1 MSNAINSGRHDM
13 RWVLENFVMNN
24 VGQGDD
30 EASTETSGSSSKSG
44 TSARPSLIAKFLYG
58 HTFSSGNSDTSYQG
72 DLGTVDSNRRH
83 TRSQGSAGLV
93 GPLEFGRRAV
103 ENLTVVFQT
112 KQQPSQEISTQTEHK
127 VLVESST
134 QTKKESGS
142 MKILLSVAALIGT
155 LVLAGAYFYSSQ
167 ANMYNAQLDALNNN
181 HTDQMRLAEVA
192 CNGKLEG
199 FAQGRESL
207 ITNVVDG
214 TWKEALTFLQN
225 NLNCTIVRGAAKGIE
240 IDLNG
245 QASAKVQALRRESN
259 IRN

>member
-13 RWVLENFVMNN
+13 RWVLDNFVINN

-44 TSARPSLIAKFLYG
+44 TSARPSLLAKLWCG
-58 HTFSSGNSDTSYQG
+58 QSFSSNMSDTTYQG
-72 DLGTVDSNRRH
+72 DRGPVDSNRPH

-93 GPLEFGRRAV
+93 GPLEFGGKVV
-103 ENLTVVFQT
+103 ENLTAVFQA
-112 KQQPSQEISTQTEHK
+112 QPQAQKEISTQTEQK
-127 VLVESST
+127 VSVEPSMHA
-134 QTKKESGS
+134 KKESSS
-142 MKILLSVAALIGT
+142 MKVLLSVAALIGT

-181 HTDQMRLAEVA
+181 HTDQMKLAEVA
-192 CNGKLEG
+192 CQGKVEG
-199 FAQGRESL
+199 YAQGRESL
-207 ITNVVDG
+207 ITNVVDS

-225 NLNCTIVRGAAKGIE
+225 NLKCTIVRGKAKGVE

-245 QASAKVQALRRESN
+245 QAIAKVEDLRRESN